1 MEGEG
6 EGEGEE
12 GRRRARLDRRVWAS
26 VRHSTHRYGI
36 GSGRGGLRA
45 WPALKPPQA
54 GAAPN
59 CGAGWRL
66 PCNPMH
72 AACRPSH
79 LALLLPVFG
88 CPHAQP
94 VVAVQVDGLPAQ
106 QAGCREGKGVESS
119 AAVGCPG
126 ARGQF
131 LAQPLG
137 EWQEVRQRTATAGEP
152 GASSSPGQQLQRPCL

>member
-59 CGAGWRL
+59 CGAGW
-66 PCNPMH
+66 PCLATQCMPP
-72 AACRPSH
+72 AA
-79 LALLLPVFG
+79 
-88 CPHAQP
+88 PHT
-94 VVAVQVDGLPAQ
+94 LR
-106 QAGCREGKGVESS
+106 C
-119 AAVGCPG
+119 
-126 ARGQF
+126 
-131 LAQPLG
+131 
-137 EWQEVRQRTATAGEP
+137 
-152 GASSSPGQQLQRPCL
+152 SSPSLDAHMPSQ